1 MANKTFRVPNITCG
15 HCVKT
20 IERELR
26 ELEGIISVKA
36 NKDNKIVTV
45 EWDESHTNWNK
56 IRELLIEIN
65 YLPEE

>member
-45 EWDESHTNWNK
+45 VWDESHTNWNK